1 MGVGGADAGG
11 GQFGVDLAGGRGLG
25 GGPGHGQAGGDAPY
39 EVGVADAGER
49 GALPRA
55 GEGGGAGGLV
65 GVGHVGGGPALHGV
79 HPGRLAAG
87 AQQGERS
94 VLGERPAAAGQRGRD
109 LLADRVVREQ
119 QGAAAGGCAEGVQH
133 VLAVRGAHLAL
144 EAQALG
150 VDPVGAVG
158 AGGQA
163 VAAGEDDALVVGETA
178 AGLPDAVEADDGP
191 GEGVEHQVPVG
202 VLLVGAHPQQDQGA
216 HAGVGDVRV
225 GECLERF
232 VDRLGVDALGGLGV
246 VLGLDGERAADG
258 GEEDLA
264 ADGDVRVAAED
275 VVLAGGGGPGDVV
288 GGRQDVVAVAA
299 RVEEGDAAVLG
310 ERPAQHPDVLGL
322 LAGAEDGEQPA
333 LDPAQP
339 QQGRLAV
346 VAVQG
351 RELPYERRVVE
362 QARHGVLGQPGE
374 VGAVQRE
381 DVADCRL
388 PAAGGPGVVPD
399 EQGPADRDDVLRHAR
414 AAGPQPF
421 GPGEFEAGR
430 PELLDPAAVQFL
442 GAGGEFGGLGEE
454 AVAEQF
460 VGAGRRR
467 PGGAR
472 GRRSEGAGGPGA
484 GFLGSR
490 RGRLGGRDGR
500 ARCLV
505 RDAVH
510 PGRHGVPFREGTR
523 VRAFRSRRPL
533 CGGSGG

>member
-1 MGVGGADAGG
+1 MPRTRSALPMRASAVPSPRRR
-11 GQFGVDLAGGRGLG
+11 GRRCGRPRG
-25 GGPGHGQAGGDAPY
+25 CRTRRARTSA
-39 EVGVADAGER
+39 AR
-49 GALPRA
+49 GA
-55 GEGGGAGGLV
+55 
-65 GVGHVGGGPALHGV
+65 
-79 HPGRLAAG
+79 PGRLAAG

-225 GECLERF
+225 GEGLERF

-388 PAAGGPGVVPD
+388 PRPAGPVSYPTSRARPIATTSCGTLARPVRSRSVPVSS
-399 EQGPADRDDVLRHAR
+399 RR
-414 AAGPQPF
+414 AAPNSSI
-421 GPGEFEAGR
+421 
-430 PELLDPAAVQFL
+430 
-442 GAGGEFGGLGEE
+442 
-454 AVAEQF
+454 
-460 VGAGRRR
+460 RRR
-467 PGGAR
+467 FSSSVREESSAAWAR
-472 GRRSEGAGGPGA
+472 RRS
-484 GFLGSR
+484 
-490 RGRLGGRDGR
+490 
-500 ARCLV
+500 
-505 RDAVH
+505 
-510 PGRHGVPFREGTR
+510 
-523 VRAFRSRRPL
+523 RS
-533 CGGSGG
+533 SS